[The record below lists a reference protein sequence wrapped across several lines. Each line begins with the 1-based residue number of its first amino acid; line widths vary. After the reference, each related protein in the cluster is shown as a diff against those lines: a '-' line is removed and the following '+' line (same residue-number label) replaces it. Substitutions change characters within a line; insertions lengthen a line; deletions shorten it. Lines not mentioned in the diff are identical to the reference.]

1 MSYVKINLLVYFYA
15 YFAAQ
20 LIFTYIHVYLPIYL
34 YNTLNIDRTQLAF
47 IQIFSYSAFFAK
59 PLISIYFDRDNARKK
74 FFLIISTI
82 FICLGFSM
90 TLFGAEILIALGLF
104 MAITFAFLSVMD
116 VVIDKSIVQSAESE
130 REKSEG
136 TLIMLMGSFAGAFCG
151 NIFALMVF
159 TDFSSKTQWLSFFS
173 IGISIIF
180 PMIIISL
187 LFKDKR
193 LSLEKFQN
201 QNVKLTDSINKKAI
215 LILSIFILL
224 AYGDKLYEY
233 PLEPW
238 FVNKYAEGNT
248 AIFIFYSLLM
258 IMVNALSQIIAAII
272 SDKFN
277 RKKIVIYSCAGIGV
291 CQIVAPFLDL
301 TGFLLIVA
309 VMQFFA
315 AFALVN
321 AYCLMITYS
330 TKQVLPFQ
338 IISCFAVLA
347 QVIFVPL
354 GTYMSGI
361 MATEYI
367 IIIAGILSIVSA
379 MVLILL

>member
-74 FFLIISTI
+74 VFLIISTI
-82 FICLGFSM
+82 FISIGFSM
-90 TLFGAEILIALGLF
+90 TLLGAGILIALGLF

-116 VVIDKSIVQSAESE
+116 VVIDKSIVQSAENE

-136 TLIMLMGSFAGAFCG
+136 ILIMLMGSFAGAFYG

-215 LILSIFILL
+215 LILCIFIFL
-224 AYGDKLYEY
+224 AYSDKLYEY

-238 FVNKYAEGNT
+238 FANKYAEGNT

-258 IMVNALSQIIAAII
+258 IMVNALSQIIAAAI

-291 CQIVAPFLDL
+291 CQIVAPFLSL
-301 TGFLLIVA
+301 TVFLLIVA
-309 VMQFFA
+309 VMQFLA

-330 TKQVLPFQ
+330 KKQVLPFQ
-338 IISCFAVLA
+338 IISCFVVLA
-347 QVIFVPL
+347 QVIFIPL

-367 IIIAGILSIVSA
+367 IIIAGILSIASA